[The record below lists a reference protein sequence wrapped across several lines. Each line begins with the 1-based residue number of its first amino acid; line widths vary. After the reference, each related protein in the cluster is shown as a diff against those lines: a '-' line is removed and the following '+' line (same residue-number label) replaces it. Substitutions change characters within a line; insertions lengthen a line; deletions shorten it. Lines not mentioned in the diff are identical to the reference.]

1 VNDDQPWALVARSTR
16 SCLGCLLVNAMT
28 GQLITNPTDPYA
40 APPGP
45 VSRSGRVATRLRI

>member
-1 VNDDQPWALVARSTR
+1 MNDDQPWALVARSTR